1 MGSQTPN
8 GLVPA
13 FDEKTSG
20 GTASAETLRSSRSD
34 PVLLLNHV
42 SKSYGAS
49 SRSRQNSAITKAL
62 DDVSFSVMPAEFVG
76 IMGPSGC
83 GKSTLLNCIATIDTP
98 DSGEIIADGMNL
110 TRRSASDLTD
120 FRRNKLGFIFQ
131 ESNLLDT
138 LSGFD
143 NIALALTIQK
153 VKPGE
158 IKNLVEAVAKNLN
171 ITEVLRKYPHQM
183 SGGQRQ
189 RVAAARATI
198 TKPAII
204 LADEPTGALDSH
216 SARGLLESLELL
228 NRLGSTILMVTHDPM
243 SASYCSRILMLK
255 DGRLHR
261 QIHRSKRQREE
272 FYREVMAV
280 QAQMNE
286 EAQ

>member
-1 MGSQTPN
+1 MGYRSPKSPTPVFN
-8 GLVPA
+8 G
-13 FDEKTSG
+13 E
-20 GTASAETLRSSRSD
+20 TATRINERKLQGKQRSE
-34 PVLLLNHV
+34 PVLVLDQV
-42 SKSYGAS
+42 CKSYGQS
-49 SRSRQNSAITKAL
+49 KKSKQESAITKAL
-62 DDVSFSVMPAEFVG
+62 DNVSFSVMPAEFVG

-83 GKSTLLNCIATIDTP
+83 GKSTLLNCISTIDVP
-98 DSGEIIADGMNL
+98 DSGTIIADGMNL
-110 TRRSASDLTD
+110 TQRSASELTD
-120 FRRNKLGFIFQ
+120 FRRDKLGFIFQ

-153 VKPGE
+153 VRPAE
-158 IKNLVEAVAKNLN
+158 IKNLVQAVAKNLN
-171 ITEVLRKYPHQM
+171 ITDVLSKYPHQM

-189 RVAAARATI
+189 RIAAARATI

-216 SARGLLESLELL
+216 SARALLESLELL
-228 NRLGSTILMVTHDPM
+228 NRFGSTILMVTHDPV

-261 QIHRSKRQREE
+261 QIHRSEREREE

-280 QAQMNE
+280 QAQMSE
-286 EAQ
+286 EA